1 MNRTLHLL
9 LFLLML
15 VGCRTVAPSEKHVTS
30 DHPTLTVV
38 TLNLYHDK
46 DDWPRRRVQILETLK
61 ALQPE
66 VIALQEVLQHE
77 TLPNQAE
84 WLATQLGYDWHFVSV
99 DPPGKARRY
108 GNALLTRL
116 PVLARDQQALQ
127 PLQDSR
133 TVGMLRVELEGKPIN
148 VYVTH
153 LHHTGQGGAMR
164 AQQLDDAMAFIT
176 STAGGFPSIVA
187 GDFNAAA
194 DAPELT
200 ALRTGFVDTYGIL
213 HPGTGARESSTLNP
227 HYFTPARIDHVFH
240 QRDAFRP
247 MTARI
252 ILDHPDAQGT
262 WPSDH
267 YGLQVELQLTAANGS
282 VGNPP

>member
-1 MNRTLHLL
+1 MHLL
-9 LFLLML
+9 ALLLVL
-15 VGCRTVAPSEKHVTS
+15 VGCRTPTTAGNQVTP
-30 DHPTLTVV
+30 DRPTLTVV

-84 WLATQLGYDWHFVSV
+84 WLATQLGYAWYFVSV

-127 PLQDSR
+127 PLQESR
-133 TVGMLRVELEGKPIN
+133 TAGMLRVELEGNPIN
-148 VYVTH
+148 LYVTH

-176 STAGGFPSIVA
+176 TTAGGFPSIVA

-194 DAPELT
+194 DAPELA
-200 ALRTGFVDTYGIL
+200 ALRADFVDTYGGL
-213 HPGTGARESSTLNP
+213 HPDAGASESSTLNP
-227 HYFTPARIDHVFH
+227 HYFAPARIDHVFH
-240 QRDAFRP
+240 QRDAFKP
-247 MTARI
+247 MAARI

-262 WPSDH
+262 LPSDH
-267 YGLQVELQLTAANGS
+267 HGLQVELQLVAANGR
-282 VGNPP
+282 VGSPP